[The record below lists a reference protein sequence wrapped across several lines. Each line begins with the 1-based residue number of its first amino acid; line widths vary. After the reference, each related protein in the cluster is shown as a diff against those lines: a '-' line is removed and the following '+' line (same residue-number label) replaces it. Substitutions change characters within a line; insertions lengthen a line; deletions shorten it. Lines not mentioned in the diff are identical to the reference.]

1 VDIKDLLGDAVKDKF
16 TKKVIEELDIDSLAK
31 VAAAQVDKSVRAA
44 IKKIDP
50 DDFDYVVESLLDNMN
65 INPIRTYLN
74 KVIKENF

>member
-1 VDIKDLLGDAVKDKF
+1 MRDILGDAVTDKF
-16 TKKVIEELDIDSLAK
+16 TKKVVEELDMDALAK
-31 VAAAQVDKSVRAA
+31 AAAAQIDRSVRAA